1 MDNDFQKP
9 VFYRSLM
16 TALFVGIF
24 TTILTLIYDLF
35 FVEMLEFPLSAI
47 INVSSLIFCV
57 NLLFLVIGLVYYA
70 FITLFKQ
77 GNIFFIIVFI
87 LVTAFL
93 VWKAEGVN
101 RTDNYTVN
109 IQFRNLL
116 AGIIIIAGIL
126 ASFAI
131 PFLFHN
137 KKFEKYVL

>member
-109 IQFRNLL
+109 IQFRSLL

>member
-1 MDNDFQKP
+1 MDTDFQKP

-109 IQFRNLL
+109 IQFRSLL

>member
-1 MDNDFQKP
+1 MDYDFQKP
-9 VFYRSLM
+9 VFYRSLV

-24 TTILTLIYDLF
+24 TTVLTIFYDVI
-35 FVEMLEFPLSAI
+35 FVEVLEFPLSAI

-70 FITLFKQ
+70 FITSFKQ
-77 GNIFFIIVFI
+77 GNVFFIILFI
-87 LVTAFL
+87 LLTAFL

-101 RTDNYTVN
+101 RADNYTVN
-109 IQFRNLL
+109 IQFRSLL
-116 AGIIIIAGIL
+116 AGIIIIVGIL
-126 ASFAI
+126 ASLAI